1 MAVKQ
6 KNPWD
11 GKKPKKSI
19 DSYSNPFKKMKGLPD
34 NPWKKQGKKPKY
46 SL

>member
-6 KNPWD
+6 KNPHD
-11 GKKPKKSI
+11 GKKPKRSP
-19 DSYSNPFKKMKGLPD
+19 DNFPNPFKKTKGLPD